1 MIVNS
6 KYTDVDVDFSKN
18 PFTNDLAVV
27 RDLNAI
33 QQSVISIVL
42 TSPHEKPFHKDYGV
56 GIYDLLFEN
65 IEPEDIGIIAADIER
80 QLRKYDN
87 RVRFDEVII
96 DQTDFLLEIE
106 LKYFVLLG
114 SRNEPVLQVV
124 KLTLTRIR

>member
-1 MIVNS
+1 MIE
-6 KYTDVDVDFSKN
+6 TDKLKEFGDN
-18 PFTNDLAVV
+18 LHNVV
-27 RDLNAI
+27 IDAQKIL
-33 QQSVISIVL
+33 
-42 TSPHEKPFHKDYGV
+42 DYC
-56 GIYDLLFEN
+56 LLFEN